1 MDEYIV
7 LKQGD
12 VTYNDKFTKKQFSR
26 LDTRLAYMFLVAV
39 IVLGV
44 IAYSTIRISY
54 TLSGSMVPTL
64 SVGEVSLMRAV
75 MSPSDLHRGDIV
87 IFDPK
92 TDENADNIDFVDPDG
107 VPFVKRLI
115 GLPGERIRIEDDVVY
130 INDEPL
136 DEPYA
141 VYPNNRLAPEE
152 SRYMDEITIPEGH
165 YFFMGDNRDNSYD
178 SRFGVK
184 TIPYENIQVK
194 MVFHFPTLAARFFGT
209 TNNQYFI
216 NGQNAAL

>member
-12 VTYNDKFTKKQFSR
+12 VAYNDKFTKKQFNR
-26 LDTRLAYMFLVAV
+26 LDTRLAYMFFAAV
-39 IVLGV
+39 IVFGV

-54 TLSGSMVPTL
+54 TLSGSMVPAL
-64 SVGEVSLMRAV
+64 SVGEVSLMRTV
-75 MSPSDLHRGDIV
+75 MGPSDLHRGDIV

-92 TDENADNIDFVDPDG
+92 TDENADNIDYIDPDG

-115 GLPGERIRIEDDVVY
+115 GLPGERIRIENDVVF

-141 VYPNNRLAPEE
+141 VFPNSRLAPEE
-152 SRYMDEITIPEGH
+152 DRNMDEITIPEGH

-178 SRFGVK
+178 SRYGVK

-209 TNNQYFI
+209 TNDRYFI
-216 NGQNAAL
+216 DGQNAAL

>member
-1 MDEYIV
+1 MDDHIV

-12 VTYNDKFTKKQFSR
+12 VAYKFTKKQFNR
-26 LDTRLAYMFLVAV
+26 LDTRLAYMFFAAM
-39 IVLGV
+39 IVLGAIV
-44 IAYSTIRISY
+44 YSTIRISY

-64 SVGEVSLMRAV
+64 SVGEVSLMRKV
-75 MSPSDLHRGDIV
+75 MSPGDLRRGDIV

-92 TDENADNIDFVDPDG
+92 TDENADNIDYIDPDG

-115 GLPGERIRIEDDVVY
+115 GLPGERIRIDNDVVY
-130 INDEPL
+130 INGEPL

-141 VYPNNRLAPEE
+141 VYPSNRLAPEE
-152 SRYMDEITIPEGH
+152 DRYMDEITVPEGH

-178 SRFGVK
+178 SRYGVK

-209 TNNQYFI
+209 TNDQYFI
-216 NGQNAAL
+216 DGQNAAL

>member
-1 MDEYIV
+1 MDDHIV

-12 VTYNDKFTKKQFSR
+12 VAYKFTKKQFNR
-26 LDTRLAYMFLVAV
+26 LDTRLAYMFFAAM
-39 IVLGV
+39 IVLGAIV
-44 IAYSTIRISY
+44 YNTIRISY

-64 SVGEVSLMRAV
+64 SVGEVSLMRKV
-75 MSPSDLHRGDIV
+75 MSPSDLCRGDIV

-92 TDENADNIDFVDPDG
+92 TDENADNIDYIDPDG

-115 GLPGERIRIEDDVVY
+115 GLPGERIRIDNDVVY
-130 INDEPL
+130 INGEPL

-141 VYPNNRLAPEE
+141 VYPSNRLAPEE
-152 SRYMDEITIPEGH
+152 DRYMDEITVPEGH

-178 SRFGVK
+178 SRYGVK

-194 MVFHFPTLAARFFGT
+194 MMFHFPTLAARFFGT
-209 TNNQYFI
+209 TNDQYFI
-216 NGQNAAL
+216 DGPNAAL